1 MEQSLL
7 GILIT
12 LFFFW
17 CNRIICVIN
26 IWWVKWEQGRGQK
39 ILRVW
44 SVNGGKLPP
53 KSIPFLDKKCD
64 CVYYKK
70 YLFSPFWGTFF
81 RKAFFSSFCMIGL
94 YVFFPFKRLNLGFL
108 LTLNSQGKTLQS
120 SKRKQKNCLAESFI
134 CEYFWHIS
142 KEWTGNG
149 INRMLNL
156 KSNTEQLAA
165 ERFLDNS

>member
-44 SVNGGKLPP
+44 SVKEGKLPP

-70 YLFSPFWGTFF
+70 YLLSPCWGTFF
-81 RKAFFSSFCMIGL
+81 RKAFFQAFVWKICM
-94 YVFFPFKRLNLGFL
+94 FFPIQMFESWLSLDLKFSREDTSKLQEKTEELFGRKFYLWIL
-108 LTLNSQGKTLQS
+108 LTH
-120 SKRKQKNCLAESFI
+120 SKGVNWKWDK
-134 CEYFWHIS
+134 
-142 KEWTGNG
+142 
-149 INRMLNL
+149 
-156 KSNTEQLAA
+156 
-165 ERFLDNS
+165 

>member
-44 SVNGGKLPP
+44 SVKEGKLPP

-70 YLFSPFWGTFF
+70 YLFSPF
-81 RKAFFSSFCMIGL
+81 
-94 YVFFPFKRLNLGFL
+94 
-108 LTLNSQGKTLQS
+108 
-120 SKRKQKNCLAESFI
+120 
-134 CEYFWHIS
+134 
-142 KEWTGNG
+142 
-149 INRMLNL
+149 
-156 KSNTEQLAA
+156 
-165 ERFLDNS
+165 

>member
-44 SVNGGKLPP
+44 SVKGGKLPP

-64 CVYYKK
+64 CVFLQKVSCRSF
-70 YLFSPFWGTFF
+70 LRNFF
-81 RKAFFSSFCMIGL
+81 QKSIFFKLL
-94 YVFFPFKRLNLGFL
+94 YDRFVCFFPIQTFESWLSLDLKFSREDTSKL
-108 LTLNSQGKTLQS
+108 QEKTEELFG
-120 SKRKQKNCLAESFI
+120 RKFYL
-134 CEYFWHIS
+134 
-142 KEWTGNG
+142 
-149 INRMLNL
+149 
-156 KSNTEQLAA
+156 
-165 ERFLDNS
+165 